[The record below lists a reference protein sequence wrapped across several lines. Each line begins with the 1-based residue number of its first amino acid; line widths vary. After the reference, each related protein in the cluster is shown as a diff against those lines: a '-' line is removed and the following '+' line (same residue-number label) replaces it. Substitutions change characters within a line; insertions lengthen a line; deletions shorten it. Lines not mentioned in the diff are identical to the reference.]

1 MIKKRIFAMLMAV
14 IMLMGIACKKEKSET
29 DPAINIVLLFMA
41 MAPPCSDSGANYYEI
56 TLDYTD
62 GSNRFD
68 MGKSFGEQTV
78 VLNTDF
84 ERIFDWYIYMASAI
98 VPYETMIARAIAIK
112 EKIPLEYRQEIDGLF
127 TVCTGGT
134 SDKVLDGKL
143 SENEL
148 YLLQTLPDV
157 WVSASCSSVAV
168 FGGSSETGST
178 IIGRNLEWFGGIP
191 HNYLSSLQAVVTVK
205 NTSGRDVCLIGYLGF
220 LGCITGFNDQG
231 LFDAIQVSSGNT
243 SLYDATGRGS
253 YNMNLRRVL
262 DNCDDI
268 TAAKAYLMADTTEYA
283 AGHLFV
289 FADPTEAR
297 VFEYEPDT
305 PQRDMRAYNSTLK
318 SGVTWIDHD
327 YTIGAVN
334 SFVLPDFYDNHTGNN
349 VSRWNTMRDQLQLK
363 LDDSDTPDKVTV
375 AEIKQVITYFQG
387 RKPGAVDGD
396 LYRNYIQ
403 QTIIFQPAVEQKN
416 VEIHFHPLCVQSPG
430 SYKDDT
436 DGTFFKLITANF
448 PEMAP

>member
-1 MIKKRIFAMLMAV
+1 ML
-14 IMLMGIACKKEKSET
+14 LGIACKKEKSET
-29 DPAINIVLLFMA
+29 SPAADIVLLFMA
-41 MAPPCSDSGANYYEI
+41 MAPTCSSSGPVYYEI
-56 TLDYTD
+56 TLDYSSGTTT
-62 GSNRFD
+62 REA
-68 MGKSFGEQTV
+68 MGRSFGEQTV
-78 VLNTDF
+78 DLVRDF
-84 ERIFDWYIYMASAI
+84 ERIFDWYIYLASTM
-98 VPYETMIARAIAIK
+98 VPYQTMIDRAK
-112 EKIPLEYRQEIDGLF
+112 EIINHLPEGYKDEIDGLAS
-127 TVCTGGT
+127 VCTGT
-134 SDKVLDGKL
+134 EDKLLDGKL
-143 SENEL
+143 SLNEV

-157 WVSASCSSVAV
+157 WMSASCSSIAV
-168 FGGSSETGST
+168 FGTTSATGNT

-231 LFDAIQVSSGNT
+231 LFGAIQVSSGNT

-363 LDDSDTPDKVTV
+363 RDDSDTPDKVTV

-403 QTIIFQPAVEQKN
+403 QTIIFQPAVGQKN
-416 VEIHFHPLCVQSPG
+416 AEVHFHPLCVQSPG
-430 SYKDDT
+430 SYKDD
-436 DGTFFKLITANF
+436 DGTFFTDISADF
-448 PEMAP
+448 